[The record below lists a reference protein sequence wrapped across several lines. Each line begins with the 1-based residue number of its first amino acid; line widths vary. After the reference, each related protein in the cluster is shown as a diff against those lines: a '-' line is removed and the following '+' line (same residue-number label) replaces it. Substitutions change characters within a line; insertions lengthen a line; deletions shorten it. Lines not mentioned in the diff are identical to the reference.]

1 MYEPSPDCFVEAPFH
16 PEKGFFMC
24 ENQIGEPMKS
34 LLITLPVHA
43 TDAGNNPGL
52 QDR

>member
-24 ENQIGEPMKS
+24 GNQIGELMKR
-34 LLITLPVHA
+34 LLSTLLEHA
-43 TDAGNNPGL
+43 PEAGNKPES
-52 QDR
+52 QDH